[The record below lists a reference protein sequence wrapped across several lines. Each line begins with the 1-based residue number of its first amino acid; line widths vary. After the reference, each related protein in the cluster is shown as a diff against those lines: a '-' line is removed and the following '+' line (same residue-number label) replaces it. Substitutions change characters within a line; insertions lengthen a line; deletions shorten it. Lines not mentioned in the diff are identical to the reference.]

1 MDAKSSSSQKPVIVE
16 DDRTGLDVE
25 TLRRAIQDNL
35 FYRCGNVPALATRS
49 DYYLAVAYTVRDRLM
64 QRWLSTAR
72 ALLAQPTRVVCYL
85 SAEYL
90 LGPSLGNA
98 LLNLGIRDQ
107 VAEAV
112 TSLGQ
117 DLDELI
123 EEEREPGLGNGGL
136 GRLAACFMDSL
147 STLQIPAVGYGLRY
161 EFGIFEQ
168 RIHDGW
174 QVERTDKW
182 LHQGNPWEVVRPEYT
197 YPVGFGGHTESFEDD
212 NGRYRV
218 RWRPDTVVKGVAY
231 ATPIPGY
238 KVNNMNMLRLW
249 AAEAADTFDFGSFN
263 VGDYYGA
270 VERKVASETLTKVL
284 YPNDEPAQGKELRLQ
299 QQYFLVSCS
308 LQDLLRLHQ
317 LRGGRPD
324 NLHEGFAIQLN
335 DTHPALA
342 VPELMRL
349 LLDEHGMSW
358 EDAWRITSET
368 FAYTNHTLLPE
379 ALETWPLSMFG
390 RLLPRH
396 LEIVYEINA
405 RFMDGVRE
413 RFPDDYDR
421 QRRMSLIDDHG
432 GGSVRMANL
441 ATVGSFSVNGVSALH
456 TDLLKTQV
464 MRDFHEFYPGKFNN
478 KTNGVTPRRFVAL
491 ANPELA
497 ELITGHIGE
506 AWITDLNQLRRLEG
520 LADDPLFQT
529 QWRAVKTAR
538 KRAAAQQAQRLMKV
552 EADLDSMFDVQVKRI
567 HEYKRQ
573 QLAVLHIVHLY
584 RQLKENPD
592 FATAPRTFIFG
603 GKAAPGYTMAKLI
616 IKLIN
621 SVGEVVNSDPDTR
634 GKLKVVFIPN
644 YNVKTAHLVYPC
656 ADLSEQISTAGKEAS
671 GTGNMK
677 FSMNGALTIGTLDG
691 ANVEIRDAVGAEN
704 FFLFGLT
711 TDEIHA
717 LQQTGYRP
725 HEYYEQNPSLKG
737 ALDLIASGYFSRG
750 DAALFQPLINS
761 LIHHDDYFVMADF
774 QSYIDCQKEVS
785 QAWADQHHWTKM
797 SILNTARMGYF
808 SSDRTIRDYSRDI
821 WRVEP
826 SPVQLA
832 DVD

>member
-1 MDAKSSSSQKPVIVE
+1 MDPGKPRRKTRSAPIG
-16 DDRTGLDVE
+16 DDRTGTDPI

-35 FYRCGNVPALATRS
+35 FYRCGNVPKLATRQ

-64 QRWLSTAR
+64 QRWLSTAM

-98 LLNLGIRDQ
+98 LLNLGIRHQ

-112 TSLGQ
+112 TALGQ
-117 DLDELI
+117 DLDDLI

-168 RIHDGW
+168 RIKDGW

-182 LHQGNPWEVVRPEYT
+182 LHQGNPWEFARPDYT
-197 YPVGFGGHTESFEDD
+197 YPVGFGGHTEPYQDED
-212 NGRYRV
+212 GRYRV
-218 RWRPDTVVKGVAY
+218 RWRPDIVVRGVAY

-238 KVNNMNMLRLW
+238 KVNNMNLLRLW
-249 AAEAADTFDFGSFN
+249 AAESTETFDFASFN

-270 VERKVASETLTKVL
+270 VEKKVASETLTKVL
-284 YPNDEPAQGKELRLQ
+284 YPNDEPAQGKQLRLQ

-308 LQDLLRLHQ
+308 LQDLLRLHR

-324 NLHEGFAIQLN
+324 NVHEWFAIQLN

-349 LLDEHGMSW
+349 LLDEHAMSW
-358 EDAWRITSET
+358 EDAWRITSQT

-379 ALETWPLSMFG
+379 ALETWPLAMFG

-396 LEIVYEINA
+396 LEIVYEINR
-405 RFMDGVRE
+405 RFMDEVRA
-413 RFPDDYDR
+413 RSPDDYGR
-421 QRRMSLIDDHG
+421 QERMSLIDDRG
-432 GGSVRMANL
+432 GGAVRMANL
-441 ATVGSFSVNGVSALH
+441 ATVASFSVNGVSALH
-456 TDLLKTQV
+456 TDLLKSRV

-478 KTNGVTPRRFVAL
+478 KTNGVTPRRFLVL
-491 ANPELA
+491 ANPQLA
-497 ELITGHIGE
+497 ELITSRIGE
-506 AWITDLNQLRRLEG
+506 AWITDLDRLRELEE
-520 LADDPLFQT
+520 LADDAAFQE
-529 QWRAVKTAR
+529 QWRAVKAAR
-538 KRAAAQQAQRLMKV
+538 KRVAAEQARRLMKV
-552 EADLDSMFDVQVKRI
+552 DADLESMFDVQVKRI

-573 QLAVLHIVHLY
+573 HLAVLHIVHLY
-584 RQLKENPD
+584 RQLKEDPD
-592 FATAPRTFIFG
+592 LAIAPRAFIFG
-603 GKAAPGYTMAKLI
+603 GKAAPGYAMAKLI

-621 SVGEVVNSDPDTR
+621 SVGEVVSTDPDVR
-634 GKLKVVFIPN
+634 GRLKVVFIPN
-644 YNVKTAHLVYPC
+644 YNVKTAQLVYPC

-691 ANVEIRDAVGAEN
+691 ANIEIREAVGPEN
-704 FFLFGLT
+704 FFLFGLSAEEVH
-711 TDEIHA
+711 DLRA
-717 LQQTGYRP
+717 TGYQPRL
-725 HEYYEQNPSLKG
+725 HYEGNRALRG
-737 ALDLIASGYFSRG
+737 ALDLIASGHFSRG
-750 DAALFQPLINS
+750 DTALFRPLVDN
-761 LIHHDDYFVMADF
+761 LIHHDEYLVLADF
-774 QSYIDCQKEVS
+774 QSYVDCQRKVS
-785 QAWADQHHWTKM
+785 EAWGDQRRWTKM
-797 SILNTARMGYF
+797 SILTTARMGPF

-821 WRVEP
+821 WRVQP
-826 SPVQLA
+826 NPVKLV
-832 DVD
+832 DV